1 MKTLKFTE
9 EEKKSAFITFCI
21 TAIML
26 TILFF
31 ISLTST
37 TETNSFLEGGGGGG
51 GVTVNIGDS
60 DFGSG
65 DNYQSELAQVSL
77 EKQANS
83 VQDEFIE
90 ETILTQQSVSSSDY
104 VIEKKETT
112 KKPKDNKVNLDT
124 PKNQV
129 KKETKKEIISKETNS
144 ALSNLLGGN
153 KSGDGDDTKAG
164 NKGKANGSSN
174 SNNYYGS
181 GSGSG
186 SGSGNGSGNGSGSG
200 SGSGSG
206 YGSGY
211 GSGSGS
217 GFGYSLGGRKAISKP
232 LPAYN
237 CNEAGKVVVEVTVDK
252 SGKTTAAT
260 AGVRGTTNNAKC
272 LLEQAKIAAMNTKW
286 EASDKAPEKQIGS
299 IIYHFT
305 LR

>member
-31 ISLTST
+31 ISFTST

-104 VIEKKETT
+104 AIEKKETT

-129 KKETKKEIISKETNS
+129 KKETKKETISKETNS

-174 SNNYYGS
+174 SNNYY